1 MWQNQ
6 VPQACRSAFRF
17 DLNRAS
23 QPMVA
28 WITISRSRF
37 FVPGNGRDH
46 YRPQLESAMREIQFN
61 DGEVFM
67 SKSQDAKKS
76 TKKPPSKTP
85 KEKKE
90 AKKLKKAERKH

>member
-6 VPQACRSAFRF
+6 VQQACWSVCRV
-17 DLNRAS
+17 DLDRAS
-23 QPMVA
+23 QPIVA
-28 WITISRSRF
+28 WITMCQSMLFI
-37 FVPGNGRDH
+37 PETGHGH
-46 YRPQLESAMREIQFN
+46 YRPRWESATGEIQFN

-76 TKKPPSKTP
+76 TKKPPTKTP